1 MLFGRQ
7 GVAIGCAS
15 SVLPRLSRRG
25 FLSIVAGTGVAMI
38 PVVASRSLSLPNETK
53 DSDARTRE
61 SALDPNW
68 RLSISRG
75 SKSICLSALDLDRFP
90 KSDFPLPMSGK
101 GKGVAIYRWRGVL
114 LRDLVAAVGGTMSE
128 RLKITSLDKKVY
140 EFSLGSDDYAE
151 ETTLVALELAGRR
164 LDFERGY
171 PAVLITPG
179 RSASLDTKWLSSIE
193 ILS

>member
-1 MLFGRQ
+1 
-7 GVAIGCAS
+7 
-15 SVLPRLSRRG
+15 
-25 FLSIVAGTGVAMI
+25 
-38 PVVASRSLSLPNETK
+38 
-53 DSDARTRE
+53 
-61 SALDPNW
+61 
-68 RLSISRG
+68 
-75 SKSICLSALDLDRFP
+75 
-90 KSDFPLPMSGK
+90 MSGK